1 MNKQN
6 LTNSFLKPTLIN
18 QIHPSLKI
26 IVFIFLLI
34 LVLSLPINIDSNSDL
49 IDVQNCKIFAFYLI
63 AFFSLV
69 ASCYFLGLAI
79 HDFWSKIKN
88 LRFFILFSLLLNLT
102 KVPSMSSQEVW
113 CSIQVF
119 DYHSWTFGVLFIF
132 VLFYHF
138 TQKKI
143 TFKLSYFLV
152 LFGCVFILPSY
163 LSFLPLS
170 SNFNCYYLPQAAGI
184 KIILIMMRLLM
195 IIMFFFIFNKIT
207 SFMEIQDGLE
217 MILSPLKKLKI
228 PIEIFTLMLSLIFMA
243 NSFLL
248 QETNKILKAQISRG
262 MDLHKKNLFK
272 KIHHLLSLLIPIFVL
287 VFKRSMVLSN
297 AMEIRGYVLGAPRT
311 KMRVYRLHK
320 IDFGVILI
328 SLLFLGLKILLF

>member
-6 LTNSFLKPTLIN
+6 LTTSFLKPTLIN

-34 LVLSLPINIDSNSDL
+34 LVLYLPINIVSNSNL
-49 IDVQNCKIFAFYLI
+49 MDVQNCKIFAFYLI
-63 AFFSLV
+63 AFVSLV
-69 ASCYFLGLAI
+69 ASCCFLGLDI
-79 HDFWSKIKN
+79 RDFWSKIKN
-88 LRFFILFSLLLNLT
+88 LRFFLLFSLLLNLT
-102 KVPSMSSQEVW
+102 KVPCSQEVW
-113 CSIQVF
+113 CPIKVF
-119 DYHSWTFGVLFIF
+119 NYHSWAFGVLVIF
-132 VLFYHF
+132 FLFYHF

-143 TFKLSYFLV
+143 TFKLYYFLF
-152 LFGCVFILPSY
+152 LFGCFFIIPSY
-163 LSFLPLS
+163 LISSLPSS
-170 SNFNCYYLPQAAGI
+170 SNFNCYYLPQVAGV

-228 PIEIFTLMLSLIFMA
+228 PIDIFTLMLSLIFMA

-262 MDLHKKNLFK
+262 MDLHKKNIFK

-287 VFKRSMVLSN
+287 VFKRSMILSN
-297 AMEIRGYVLGAPRT
+297 AMEIRGYVLGVPRT

-328 SLLFLGLKILLF
+328 ALLFLGLKLLLF